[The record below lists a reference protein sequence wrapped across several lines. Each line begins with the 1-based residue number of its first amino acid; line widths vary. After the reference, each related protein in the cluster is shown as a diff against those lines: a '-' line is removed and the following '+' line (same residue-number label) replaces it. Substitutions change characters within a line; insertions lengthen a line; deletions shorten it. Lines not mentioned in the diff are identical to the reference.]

1 MLFQT
6 GTLKTA
12 NMQLAARQEYLWEK
26 SKRWE
31 AVGFLPLC
39 SSLFSYGISKK
50 KKVNGEGESG
60 KSVEDREWESNI
72 TAGDPSYN
80 KNIQL

>member
-1 MLFQT
+1 
-6 GTLKTA
+6 
-12 NMQLAARQEYLWEK
+12 MQLAARQEYLWEK
-26 SKRWE
+26 AKDEKQQAFFLYVLLFLAMVSVRKKR
-31 AVGFLPLC
+31 
-39 SSLFSYGISKK
+39 
-50 KKVNGEGESG
+50 VNGEGESG